1 MVSASMPPSRRPR
14 KARPAPPARAA
25 AAPPGV
31 ARPAPEPPPA
41 PDAMRRGYAR
51 SEERNAAIRAGLTPL
66 APGERPPALLVA
78 IGLSAFVAVA
88 NVAIW
93 ALGGEVS
100 GQGTGAV
107 GVLSFAAIMLAAAGG
122 MWARRAWALL
132 GFQAL
137 LAITIVFSFLALAVA
152 SNLLAV
158 GLCLVTI
165 GLGGWLFWKLIRVL
179 ARIQAP
185 GRPG

>member
-1 MVSASMPPSRRPR
+1 MPSSRKPR
-14 KARPAPPARAA
+14 KPRPTGPAPGPQPGPAAGPAA
-25 AAPPGV
+25 AG
-31 ARPAPEPPPA
+31 
-41 PDAMRRGYAR
+41 DDTLRRGYAR
-51 SEERNAAIRAGLTPL
+51 AEERNALVRAGIAPL
-66 APGERPPALLVA
+66 EPGERPRPLLVA
-78 IGLSAFVAVA
+78 IALAVFVAVA
-88 NVAIW
+88 NVVLW
-93 ALGGEVS
+93 AAGTEVS
-100 GQGTGAV
+100 GQGSGAV

-122 MWARRAWALL
+122 MWAQRAWALL

-158 GLCLVTI
+158 ALCLAVI
-165 GLGGWLFWKLIRVL
+165 GGGGLLFWKLVRVL

>member
-1 MVSASMPPSRRPR
+1 MPASRRPR
-14 KARPAPPARAA
+14 KARPAPPRPAA
-25 AAPPGV
+25 AAPPAG
-31 ARPAPEPPPA
+31 

-66 APGERPPALLVA
+66 APGERPVPLLIA

-158 GLCLVTI
+158 ALCLVTI
-165 GLGGWLFWKLIRVL
+165 GGGGWLFWKLVRVL